1 MYYDPIDFPQ
11 DIKNKLYQIS
21 SEKSLMR
28 DKIRMMEDPEKEER
42 RSEDQWKK
50 EKIQRKNKM
59 QIQKKIKNETIEKF
73 PDIEVASEIYK
84 NWGIPSW
91 ITDPRTR
98 KKKPNPYKKKIEKL
112 LQESPF
118 KNISDVKYYVLSA
131 RDFMKNKKIKYN
143 LSS

>member
-1 MYYDPIDFPQ
+1 
-11 DIKNKLYQIS
+11 
-21 SEKSLMR
+21 
-28 DKIRMMEDPEKEER
+28 
-42 RSEDQWKK
+42 
-50 EKIQRKNKM
+50 M
-59 QIQKKIKNETIEKF
+59 QIKKKIKNETIEKF

-98 KKKPNPYKKKIEKL
+98 KKKTNPYKKKIEKL